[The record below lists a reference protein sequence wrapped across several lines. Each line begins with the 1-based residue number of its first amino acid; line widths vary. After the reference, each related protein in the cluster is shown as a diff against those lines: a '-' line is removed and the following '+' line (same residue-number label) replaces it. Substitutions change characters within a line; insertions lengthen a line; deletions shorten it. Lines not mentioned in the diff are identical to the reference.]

1 MKRSA
6 AVLAVL
12 VLAAG
17 LTARTLTRTN
27 KRERTATS
35 PKYILKLVPTS
46 LQSNQ
51 WHLTYRP
58 SPWTPQNQ
66 WQLDF
71 GPGEGAVTTFPAGQ
85 RFHVGEVLDF
95 GEIDGSWR
103 VKAIEGQPPGG
114 EVLPRLILARIK
126 TWK

>member
-6 AVLAVL
+6 AVLAAL
-12 VLAAG
+12 VVVVAG
-17 LTARTLTRTN
+17 LTAHILTRTN
-27 KRERTATS
+27 KRVRTTAS
-35 PKYILKLVPTS
+35 PKYIFAIVPTS
-46 LQSNQ
+46 LEANQ

-71 GPGEGAVTTFPAGQ
+71 GPGRGAVTTFPEGWK
-85 RFHVGEVLDF
+85 FHVGQTLDL
-95 GEIDGSWR
+95 GVDGSWR
-103 VKAIEGQPPGG
+103 VKAIEGKPGN
-114 EVLPRLILARIK
+114 EVLPRLILVRIK